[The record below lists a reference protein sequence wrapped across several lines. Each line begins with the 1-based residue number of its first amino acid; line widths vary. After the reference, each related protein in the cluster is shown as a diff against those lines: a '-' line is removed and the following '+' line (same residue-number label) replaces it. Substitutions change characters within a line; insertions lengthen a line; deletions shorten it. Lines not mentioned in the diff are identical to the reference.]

1 MRRNFSEGNFC
12 ENFSLERGTMLV
24 ALLTVIMVIPKKT
37 YQSAVLK
44 TLFIKKWAEGRRFE
58 NIKKMVK
65 AKILNWDF
73 LEKFG
78 HFAQKFDSDFWE
90 EISVYA
96 FQALLPHQSSERSKK
111 TQKNANRFDWWKTSP
126 VILTGEKEPEAWND
140 LQLIFYNIK
149 CVKSLDFA
157 CV

>member
-1 MRRNFSEGNFC
+1 MCNAKFALAKALPAVVKTARLIWKIFSERRIY
-12 ENFSLERGTMLV
+12 EKFSLEKGTMLV

-78 HFAQKFDSDFWE
+78 HFAQKFDSDF
-90 EISVYA
+90 
-96 FQALLPHQSSERSKK
+96 
-111 TQKNANRFDWWKTSP
+111 
-126 VILTGEKEPEAWND
+126 
-140 LQLIFYNIK
+140 
-149 CVKSLDFA
+149 
-157 CV
+157 